1 MLPKLAESS
10 CPQKRV
16 IFLKNALLLPFLQN
30 FMIHFCKRALS
41 CSNST
46 ICSMAVTILSTLV
59 AFPEKKVCF
68 ETIRGKKQNLSYII
82 FIEFSYRTRTLNKEL
97 E

>member
-1 MLPKLAESS
+1 
-10 CPQKRV
+10 
-16 IFLKNALLLPFLQN
+16 
-30 FMIHFCKRALS
+30 
-41 CSNST
+41 
-46 ICSMAVTILSTLV
+46 MAVTILSTLV

-82 FIEFSYRTRTLNKEL
+82 FIEFSYRTTTLNKEL